1 MYRVTYVPRVSYTVH
16 MNDRDLVF
24 ERRGKL
30 YIGDFSDWI
39 NDGYQ
44 KNQQELSLVT
54 TTRDREH
61 LYTKKELKGANQAKE
76 FLKNAG
82 FPSENE
88 AIHLI
93 RDGNIQN
100 VPVSVQDVKNCFDIY
115 GPPVAMV
122 RGKTTRKKDNVN
134 DHVDVGIK
142 EERKIQTMASDIM
155 NVNEESFLISVASP
169 LEITIASHVVNQTK
183 TKLGEAVQAQI
194 NLGVLD
200 LMSG

>member
-100 VPVSVQDVKNCFDIY
+100 VPVS
-115 GPPVAMV
+115 
-122 RGKTTRKKDNVN
+122 
-134 DHVDVGIK
+134 
-142 EERKIQTMASDIM
+142 
-155 NVNEESFLISVASP
+155 
-169 LEITIASHVVNQTK
+169 
-183 TKLGEAVQAQI
+183 
-194 NLGVLD
+194 
-200 LMSG
+200 